1 MSDTKDHVSRN
12 RAYWDETKAAQY
24 EEPGRQAWSQAEP
37 WWGVWHTPES
47 LLQVLPDVSGLD
59 VIELG
64 CGTAYVSAWL
74 ARRGARPVGIDNS
87 KVQLASARR
96 FQREFGLG
104 FPLLQADAE
113 AVPFPSAS
121 FDLAISEYGAALWC
135 DPYRWI
141 AEAAR
146 VLKPGGQLIFM
157 TNSPLLMLV
166 TPDSDEE
173 GPAAVTLIR
182 DYFGMY
188 RVEWPDSPGVE
199 FHPTYGEWIRVL
211 RSNGFDVEDLI
222 EVQPPEG
229 SVSRYT
235 FVTLE
240 WARRWPAEN
249 IWKARKQW

>member
-1 MSDTKDHVSRN
+1 MSETKDHVLRN
-12 RAYWDETKAAQY
+12 RAHWDKTNAPQF
-24 EEPGRQAWSQAEP
+24 EEPGRVAWSTDEP
-37 WWGVWHTPES
+37 WWGIWHVPDST
-47 LLQVLPDVSGLD
+47 LKVLPDIRGLD

-87 KVQLASARR
+87 KAQLANARR
-96 FQREFGLG
+96 FQREFGLE
-104 FPLLQADAE
+104 FPLLHGDAE
-113 AVPFPSAS
+113 ALPFEAGS
-121 FDLAISEYGAALWC
+121 FDLAISEYGASLWC
-135 DPYRWI
+135 EPKRWI

-166 TPDSDEE
+166 TPDTDEE
-173 GPAAVTLIR
+173 GPAADTLIR

-188 RVEWPDSPGVE
+188 RVEWPDSPGIE

>member
-1 MSDTKDHVSRN
+1 
-12 RAYWDETKAAQY
+12 
-24 EEPGRQAWSQAEP
+24 
-37 WWGVWHTPES
+37 
-47 LLQVLPDVSGLD
+47 
-59 VIELG
+59 
-64 CGTAYVSAWL
+64 
-74 ARRGARPVGIDNS
+74 
-87 KVQLASARR
+87 
-96 FQREFGLG
+96 
-104 FPLLQADAE
+104 
-113 AVPFPSAS
+113 VPFPSGS
-121 FDLAISEYGAALWC
+121 FDLAISEYGAPLWC

-166 TPDSDEE
+166 TPDNDEE
-173 GPAAVTLIR
+173 GPAGVTLIR

-249 IWKARKQW
+249 IWKARKKW